1 MAAALQMFRRGGKNF
16 HLALDSTQKSGQMSS
31 DKPVI
36 KSNIRNSIICT
47 KGNFKAVQ
55 TSNEEQ
61 RNPKESQMRKIS
73 EHKSFY
79 RNKKERRKIFT
90 GRGEMYVKS
99 DAAKNNL
106 SFLAQAH

>member
-1 MAAALQMFRRGGKNF
+1 MRG
-16 HLALDSTQKSGQMSS
+16 
-31 DKPVI
+31 P
-36 KSNIRNSIICT
+36 
-47 KGNFKAVQ
+47 GNLKAVQ

-79 RNKKERRKIFT
+79 RTKKKQGKYLPDAPE
-90 GRGEMYVKS
+90 GEMYVKS

-106 SFLAQAH
+106 SFLANITSNSAF